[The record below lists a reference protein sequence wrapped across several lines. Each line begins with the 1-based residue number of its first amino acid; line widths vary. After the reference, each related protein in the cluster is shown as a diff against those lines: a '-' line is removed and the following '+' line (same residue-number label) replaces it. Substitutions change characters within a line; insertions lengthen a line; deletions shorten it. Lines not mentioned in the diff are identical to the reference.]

1 MSGSYLLDT
10 NAIINALN
18 LGLKLPR
25 GNYSISII
33 TEMELLSF
41 PKLKESEKT
50 QIKKLLQYFV
60 IYNISEQIKNKTI
73 EIRQTYNI
81 KLPDSIIVATAL
93 VNNLTLITNDK
104 GLFKIKDLKIL
115 TLQELLQTQ

>member
-18 LGLKLPR
+18 LALKLPR

-41 PKLKESEKT
+41 PKLQENEKK
-50 QIKKLLQYFV
+50 QIEKLLQYFV

-73 EIRQTYNI
+73 EIRKNYNI

-104 GLFKIKDLKIL
+104 GLFKIKELKIL
-115 TLQELLQTQ
+115 TLQELL